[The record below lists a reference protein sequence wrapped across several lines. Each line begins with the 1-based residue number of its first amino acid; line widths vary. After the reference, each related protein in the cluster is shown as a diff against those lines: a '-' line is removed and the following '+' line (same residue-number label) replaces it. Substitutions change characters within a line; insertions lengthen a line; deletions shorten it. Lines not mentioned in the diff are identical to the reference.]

1 VTQQR
6 VALHTASD
14 RIGSRRQGCVRISIV
29 QTGVLARRVGLLLA
43 VTLAEVALGLLVA
56 RPIVGVARGGNFPAW
71 LWPTLCII
79 GLSLIWLCTA
89 WSLVIRPVRFERRY
103 GATRHRP
110 DPTVTTTRGA
120 EGWYQDPYRIHQY
133 RWFSMGKP
141 SALVRD
147 GLIESNHAPPDMPY
161 VGMLVPEGS
170 DAGTGAN
177 GSDLQRVGD
186 GTKNDYW
193 DAAAD
198 ASTWFPL
205 N

>member
-1 VTQQR
+1 
-6 VALHTASD
+6 
-14 RIGSRRQGCVRISIV
+14 
-29 QTGVLARRVGLLLA
+29 
-43 VTLAEVALGLLVA
+43 
-56 RPIVGVARGGNFPAW
+56 
-71 LWPTLCII
+71 
-79 GLSLIWLCTA
+79 
-89 WSLVIRPVRFERRY
+89 
-103 GATRHRP
+103 
-110 DPTVTTTRGA
+110 
-120 EGWYQDPYRIHQY
+120 
-133 RWFSMGKP
+133 
-141 SALVRD
+141 VRD